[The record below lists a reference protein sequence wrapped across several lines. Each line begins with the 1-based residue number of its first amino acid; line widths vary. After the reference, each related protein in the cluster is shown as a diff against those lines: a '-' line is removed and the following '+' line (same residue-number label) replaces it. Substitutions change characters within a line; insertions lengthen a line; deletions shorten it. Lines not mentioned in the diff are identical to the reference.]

1 MKRWLALPSPMMGIS
16 RFRKCCRLSVKFP
29 RIAQSIESVASA
41 VRIRWMPIPLKPR
54 RLSGRFLGLLTI
66 PMAIS
71 VMIVVLAGC
80 ATSPTGRNQL
90 LVFPAAQLD
99 AMGVQAFEEM
109 RTQLTVETDPA
120 INDYVHCVATAIT
133 NELPDKSTN
142 WEVVVFKDENPNA
155 FALPGGK
162 MGVYTGMLKVAENQD
177 QLAAVLGHEVGHVL
191 AQHGNERISQQQLTD
206 VALAVAA
213 ESGYLD
219 TASMQALGLGAQ
231 IGILLPYS
239 RGHESEADVIGLDLM
254 ADAGFDPRQS
264 VQLWKNMDKAGSGAP
279 PEFLSTH
286 PAGSTRIDNLLSHM
300 ADALHTYNDA
310 HAKGK
315 KPVCR

>member
-1 MKRWLALPSPMMGIS
+1 MPTKSKLRREPL
-16 RFRKCCRLSVKFP
+16 
-29 RIAQSIESVASA
+29 RI
-41 VRIRWMPIPLKPR
+41 LT
-54 RLSGRFLGLLTI
+54 LL
-66 PMAIS
+66 
-71 VMIVVLAGC
+71 VLVVLTACG
-80 ATSPTGRNQL
+80 TSPTGRNQL
-90 LVFPAAQLD
+90 LVFPAEQLD

-120 INDYVHCVATAIT
+120 INDYVRCVATAIT
-133 NELPDKSTN
+133 DQVANKGVT

-162 MGVYTGMLKVAENQD
+162 MGVYTGMLKIAENQD

-206 VALAVAA
+206 VALAAA
-213 ESGYLD
+213 AGSGYLD

-239 RGHESEADVIGLDLM
+239 RTHESEADVIGLDLM
-254 ADAGFDPRQS
+254 SEAGFDPRES
-264 VQLWKNMDKAGSGAP
+264 VQLWKKMQKAGGGAP

-286 PAGSTRIDNLLSHM
+286 PASSTRIDNLLSHM
-300 ADALHTYNDA
+300 SDSLHTYNDA
-310 HAKGK
+310 RAKGN
-315 KPVCR
+315 KPNCR

>member
-1 MKRWLALPSPMMGIS
+1 
-16 RFRKCCRLSVKFP
+16 
-29 RIAQSIESVASA
+29 
-41 VRIRWMPIPLKPR
+41 MPIQLKPR
-54 RLSGRFLGLLTI
+54 RSWGTFLALLVTLLV
-66 PMAIS
+66 AGA
-71 VMIVVLAGC
+71 LAGC
-80 ATSPTGRNQL
+80 GTSPTGRSQL
-90 LVFPAAQLD
+90 LVFPADQLD

-120 INDYVHCVATAIT
+120 INDYVRCVATAIT
-133 NELPDKSTN
+133 DELPDNSTN

-191 AQHGNERISQQQLTD
+191 AQHGNERMSQQQLTS

-213 ESGYLD
+213 GSGYLD

-239 RGHESEADVIGLDLM
+239 RSHESEADIIGLELM
-254 ADAGFDPRQS
+254 AEAGFDPRQS
-264 VQLWKNMDKAGSGAP
+264 VQLWKNMEKSGGGAP

-286 PAGSTRIDNLLSHM
+286 PAGSTRIDDLLSHM
-300 ADALHTYNDA
+300 ADALHTYNNA
-310 HAKGK
+310 RAKGN
-315 KPVCR
+315 KPSCN